1 MPKTTTYAPPKLPE
15 GQRISPSPRYN
26 YSHDWRL
33 ERQLL
38 QQEFTDI
45 TMSVMLAG
53 GEAGADAMPPGLDV
67 LVDWDV
73 FNQDALDWM
82 RQYLSVNPAMAG
94 DLGQGA
100 YGWVSQ
106 LTDTTRRGF
115 EREVN
120 DWIMEGAH
128 LSVLEARIAPLF
140 GEKRARRIAVTEV
153 TRIYAAGNETAW
165 KASGVVTGKR
175 WMTAV
180 DERVC
185 PICGPLH
192 NTIVGIDSS
201 WEFTPEMLAVNP
213 QLAKALR
220 SIGTVFR
227 LPPAHV
233 GCRCW
238 LQPVIFEAMT
248 GDELAEQLFST
259 TRKQYI
265 EKYTSINHA

>member
-1 MPKTTTYAPPKLPE
+1 MSKTTTYAPPKMPT
-15 GQRISPSPRYN
+15 GHIAPTPRYN

-82 RQYLSVNPAMAG
+82 RQYLSVNPAMSG

-128 LSVLEARIAPLF
+128 LSVLEARLKPLF
-140 GEKRARRIAVTEV
+140 GANRARRIATTEI
-153 TRIYAAGNETAW
+153 TRIYAAGNQKAW
-165 KASGVVTGKR
+165 EASGVVGAKR
-175 WMTAV
+175 WNTV
-180 DERVC
+180 SDDRVC
-185 PICGPLH
+185 PICSSLNG
-192 NTIVGIDSS
+192 TIVDVDTS
-201 WEFTPEMLAVNP
+201 WQFTHEMLEANP
-213 QLAKALR
+213 ELKKALR
-220 SIGTVFR
+220 GVGAIPH
-227 LPPAHV
+227 PPGHPN
-233 GCRCW
+233 CRCF
-238 LQPVIFEAMT
+238 LTPIVIEAHEPE
-248 GDELAEQLFST
+248 ELEEMRF
-259 TRKQYI
+259 K
-265 EKYTSINHA
+265 